1 MIKNII
7 FDFDGVIVDSEVLA
21 SKAFAKYFSKFD
33 RSIKEEQFYKYA
45 GKKTVEVIDLLSAKY
60 KIENKETFTN
70 EIFDIVAEVYSR
82 DLKLVDGAKD
92 YISKSNR
99 DHFIGSNSNKDRIMD
114 GLKLV
119 DLDKIF
125 LSDHV
130 YSFDMVE
137 RPKPDPDIY
146 LKVLN
151 DNSLNIQETII
162 IEDSGVGVKAAS
174 SAGVRVFGLTAGKH
188 WHSNR
193 DKNELFDNGAL
204 NVFSDYIS
212 LGQAIEEL

>member
-99 DHFIGSNSNKDRIMD
+99 DHFIGSNSNKDRIME

-212 LGQAIEEL
+212 LGKAIEEL

>member
-21 SKAFAKYFSKFD
+21 SKAFAKYFNKFD

-70 EIFDIVAEVYSR
+70 EIFDIITEVYSR

-119 DLDKIF
+119 HLDKIF
-125 LSDHV
+125 LSDRV

-162 IEDSGVGVKAAS
+162 IEDSGVGVKAANA
-174 SAGVRVFGLTAGKH
+174 AGVRVFGLTAGKH

-193 DKNELFDNGAL
+193 DTNELFDNGAL

-212 LGQAIEEL
+212 LGKAIEEL

>member
-21 SKAFAKYFSKFD
+21 SKAFSKYFSKFD
-33 RSIKEEQFYKYA
+33 HLIKEDQFYKYA
-45 GKKTVEVIDLLSAKY
+45 GKKTVEVIDLLSSKY
-60 KIENKETFTN
+60 KIENKEKFTN
-70 EIFDIVAEVYSR
+70 EIFDIVSEVYSK

-151 DNSLNIQETII
+151 DNSLDREETVI
-162 IEDSGVGVKAAS
+162 IEDSGVGVKAAT
-174 SAGVRVFGLTAGKH
+174 AAKIRVFGLTAGKH

-193 DKNELFDNGAL
+193 EKNELFDNGAL
-204 NVFSDYIS
+204 NVFSDYES
-212 LGQAIEEL
+212 LGKAIEEL

>member
-21 SKAFAKYFSKFD
+21 SKAFSKYFSKFD
-33 RSIKEEQFYKYA
+33 QSIKKEQFYKYA
-45 GKKTVEVIDLLSAKY
+45 GKKTVEVIDLLSSKY
-60 KIENKETFTN
+60 KIENKEKFTN
-70 EIFDIVAEVYSR
+70 EIFDIVSEVYSK

-92 YISKSNR
+92 YISKSDRN
-99 DHFIGSNSNKDRIMD
+99 HFIGSNSNKDRILD

-119 DLDKIF
+119 GLDKFF
-125 LSDHV
+125 LSNQV
-130 YSFDMVE
+130 YSFDMVK

-151 DNSLNIQETII
+151 DNSLDREETVI
-162 IEDSGVGVKAAS
+162 IEDSGVGVKAAT
-174 SAGVRVFGLTAGKH
+174 AAKIRVFGLTAGKH

-193 DKNELFDNGAL
+193 EKNELFDNGAL
-204 NVFSDYIS
+204 NVFSDYES
-212 LGQAIEEL
+212 LGKAIEEL

>member
-60 KIENKETFTN
+60 NIEDKEKFTN
-70 EIFDIVAEVYSR
+70 EIFNIVAEVYSR

-212 LGQAIEEL
+212 LGNAIEEL

>member
-60 KIENKETFTN
+60 KIENKEAFTN

-193 DKNELFDNGAL
+193 DINELFDNGAL

-212 LGQAIEEL
+212 LGNAIEEL

>member
-21 SKAFAKYFSKFD
+21 SKAFAKYFSKLD

-60 KIENKETFTN
+60 KIENKEKFTN
-70 EIFDIVAEVYSR
+70 EIFDIVGEVYSK
-82 DLKLVDGAKD
+82 DLKLVYGAKD
-92 YISKSNR
+92 YISKSERN
-99 DHFIGSNSNKDRIMD
+99 HFIGSNSNKDRILD

-119 DLDKIF
+119 DLDEFF
-125 LSDHV
+125 LSDQV
-130 YSFDMVE
+130 YSFDMVK

-146 LKVLN
+146 LKVVN
-151 DNSLNIQETII
+151 DNSLNIEETVI
-162 IEDSGVGVKAAS
+162 IEDSGVGVKAAT
-174 SAGVRVFGLTAGKH
+174 AARVRVFGLTAGKH

-193 DKNELFDNGAL
+193 DKNELFDNGAF
-204 NVFSDYIS
+204 NVFSNYVS
-212 LGQAIEEL
+212 LAKAIEEL

>member
-33 RSIKEEQFYKYA
+33 RSIKEEQFYEYA

-204 NVFSDYIS
+204 NVFSDYES
-212 LGQAIEEL
+212 LGKAIEEL

>member
-7 FDFDGVIVDSEVLA
+7 FDFDGVVVDSEVLA
-21 SKAFAKYFSKFD
+21 SKAFSKYFSKFD
-33 RSIKEEQFYKYA
+33 KSIKEEQFYKYA

-60 KIENKETFTN
+60 KIENKEKFTN
-70 EIFDIVAEVYSR
+70 EIFDIVSEVYSK

-92 YISKSNR
+92 YISKSERN
-99 DHFIGSNSNKDRIMD
+99 HFIGSNSNKDRILD

-119 DLDKIF
+119 GLDKFF
-125 LSDHV
+125 LSDQV
-130 YSFDMVE
+130 YSFDMVK

-146 LKVLN
+146 LKVLK
-151 DNSLNIQETII
+151 DNSLNIEETVI
-162 IEDSGVGVKAAS
+162 IEDSGVGVKAATA
-174 SAGVRVFGLTAGKH
+174 AGVRVFGLTAGKH

-204 NVFSDYIS
+204 NVFSDYES
-212 LGQAIEEL
+212 LGKAIEEL

>member
-21 SKAFAKYFSKFD
+21 SKAFAKYLSKFD

-60 KIENKETFTN
+60 KIENKENFTN

-174 SAGVRVFGLTAGKH
+174 SAGVKVFGLTAGKH

-212 LGQAIEEL
+212 LGNAIEEL

>member
-125 LSDHV
+125 LNDHV

-146 LKVLN
+146 LKILN

-174 SAGVRVFGLTAGKH
+174 SAGVKVFGLTAGKN

-193 DKNELFDNGAL
+193 DKNELYDNGAL

-212 LGQAIEEL
+212 LGNAIEEL

>member
-21 SKAFAKYFSKFD
+21 SKAFSKYFSKFD
-33 RSIKEEQFYKYA
+33 QSIKEEQFYVYA

-60 KIENKETFTN
+60 KIENKEKFTN
-70 EIFDIVAEVYSR
+70 EIFDIVSEVYSK

-92 YISKSNR
+92 YISKSDRN
-99 DHFIGSNSNKDRIMD
+99 HFIGSNSNKDRILD

-119 DLDKIF
+119 GLDKLF
-125 LSDHV
+125 LSDQV
-130 YSFDMVE
+130 YSFDMVK

-151 DNSLNIQETII
+151 DNSLIREESVI
-162 IEDSGVGVKAAS
+162 IEDSGVGVKAATA
-174 SAGVRVFGLTAGKH
+174 AGVRVFGLTAGKH
-188 WHSNR
+188 WHSDR
-193 DKNELFDNGAL
+193 DTNELFDNGAL
-204 NVFSDYIS
+204 NVFSDYES
-212 LGQAIEEL
+212 LGKAIEEL

>member
-21 SKAFAKYFSKFD
+21 SKAFSKYFSKFD
-33 RSIKEEQFYKYA
+33 KSIKEEQFYKYA
-45 GKKTVEVIDLLSAKY
+45 GKKTVEVIDLLSSKY
-60 KIENKETFTN
+60 KIENKEKFTN
-70 EIFDIVAEVYSR
+70 EIFDIVSEVYSK

-92 YISKSNR
+92 YISKSDRN
-99 DHFIGSNSNKDRIMD
+99 HFIGSNSNKDRILD

-119 DLDKIF
+119 GLDKFF
-125 LSDHV
+125 LSDQV
-130 YSFDMVE
+130 YSFDMVK

-151 DNSLNIQETII
+151 DNSLIREESVI
-162 IEDSGVGVKAAS
+162 IEDSGVGVKAATA
-174 SAGVRVFGLTAGKH
+174 AGVRVFGLTAGKH

-193 DKNELFDNGAL
+193 DTNELFDNGAL
-204 NVFSDYIS
+204 NVFSDYES
-212 LGQAIEEL
+212 LGKAIEEL

>member
-7 FDFDGVIVDSEVLA
+7 FDFDGVVVDSEVLA
-21 SKAFAKYFSKFD
+21 SKAFSKYFSKFD
-33 RSIKEEQFYKYA
+33 KSIKEEQFYKYA
-45 GKKTVEVIDLLSAKY
+45 GKKTVEVIDLLSSKY
-60 KIENKETFTN
+60 KIENKEKFTN
-70 EIFDIVAEVYSR
+70 EIFDIVSEVYSK

-92 YISKSNR
+92 YISKSDRN
-99 DHFIGSNSNKDRIMD
+99 HFIGSNSNKDRILD

-119 DLDKIF
+119 GLDKFF
-125 LSDHV
+125 LSDQV
-130 YSFDMVE
+130 YSFDMVK

-151 DNSLNIQETII
+151 DNSLNREESVI
-162 IEDSGVGVKAAS
+162 IEDSGVGVKAATA
-174 SAGVRVFGLTAGKH
+174 AGVRVFGLTAGKH

-204 NVFSDYIS
+204 NVFSDYES
-212 LGQAIEEL
+212 LGKAIEEL